1 MADLNIDL
9 DASVAVLVSQL
20 QNSVVRFKD
29 VAEKLLEKAGND
41 KVLRDELSRYIDVLE
56 YNITGN
62 LAWTWVLKPNK
73 TNILHKRT
81 VWTNRTK

>member
-62 LAWTWVLKPNK
+62 LAWT
-73 TNILHKRT
+73 
-81 VWTNRTK
+81 